1 MVYGCYLL
9 AIMILGISI
18 VRKIDRTEDF
28 ATAFSA
34 TVAITMAL
42 AFAISGILILFRL
55 QSGTAFGL
63 VAIAAC
69 GVGLFLL
76 RSEAGCSTQVAE
88 SCRGGWF
95 AVAIMLLTP
104 VAMAVLAPL
113 NDVDSLA
120 AFESVLAWR
129 SGQFGVLNHVWN
141 YPATWELIY
150 VPALALGPSTDMLWF
165 PGFLVVAAIAC
176 VGYSIAR
183 KLGLPATVAVICGFG
198 ALTHYTMWGGGSGAA
213 SLKNDMIVTFG
224 TLMVV
229 DGLLSV
235 RSEDNPRILV
245 IGQIGI
251 GIAFVTIKYLG
262 VVSIPSLLLLSL
274 LLLGWNKVVAVTKW
288 QPANVAM
295 LTLPTLVLTAPYYI
309 KNLVVFHNPL
319 YPMVIRIAGIELPGT
334 TDLKGTS
341 IVDHTSDPEVWSI
354 MLGLNQLHVSGLLFG
369 MIWIAAIVALAIVLV
384 RSARL
389 RVRLRPEHFVVA
401 AGAILFLF
409 YCKSY
414 WSAGSDPN
422 NIGYLKWGN
431 ISSRYAISAIVLA
444 EIGLLAI
451 AWRFEKLRYLALAM
465 LATQV
470 LSRCYFLYFHFDRF
484 YPIAKLFSL
493 PGISVL
499 MLAGGVVAVL
509 VTGTHKKFGPVLSTI
524 LSAYILGMTGAAA
537 YQQNAS
543 LLNPRVQQPA
553 VRALRTLNSSQVA
566 QTAFI
571 LDSIGSC
578 RFWRFRYPLSNLEKV
593 SVGKF
598 EELEAQMTATKDK
611 PDLVAIYRPTNVEP
625 IESCQELQRVSGLL
639 ESNGYSNVLRGR
651 YAAAWSRL
659 TVK

>member
-9 AIMILGISI
+9 ALMIFAISI
-18 VRKIDRTEDF
+18 VRKIDRTDDF
-28 ATAFSA
+28 AAAFSA
-34 TVAITMAL
+34 AVAITMAL
-42 AFAISGILILFRL
+42 ASVISGILILFRL

-69 GVGLFLL
+69 GLGLFLF
-76 RSEAGCSTQVAE
+76 RSEVNSSARAVE
-88 SCRGGWF
+88 SYRGGWF
-95 AVAIMLLTP
+95 AAATMLLTP
-104 VAMAVLAPL
+104 VAMAVLAPIS
-113 NDVDSLA
+113 DVDSLA

-129 SGQFGVLNHVWN
+129 SGQFGLFDHVWN

-165 PGFLVVAAIAC
+165 PGFLIVAAIAC

-183 KLGLPATVAVICGFG
+183 KVGLPAAVAVVCGFG
-198 ALTHYTMWGGGSGAA
+198 TLTHYTMWSGGSGAA
-213 SLKNDMIVTFG
+213 TLKNDMIVTFG

-235 RSEDNPRILV
+235 RNEDNPSIAVFGR
-245 IGQIGI
+245 IGI

-262 VVSIPSLLLLSL
+262 VVSIPILLLLSL
-274 LLLGWNKVVAVTKW
+274 LLLGWNKAVAVIKW
-288 QPANVAM
+288 QPANIAM
-295 LTLPTLVLTAPYYI
+295 LTLPALVLTAPYYI
-309 KNLVVFHNPL
+309 RNLVLFYNPL
-319 YPMVIRIAGIELPGT
+319 YPMIIQIGGIELPGT

-341 IVDHTSDPEVWSI
+341 IVDHISDPEVWSI
-354 MLGLNQLHVSGLLFG
+354 MLGLNRLHVSGLLFG
-369 MIWIAAIVALAIVLV
+369 MIWIAAIVALAVVLV

-389 RVRLRPEHFVVA
+389 RVHLLPEHFVVA

-414 WSAGSDPN
+414 WSAGSDPS

-431 ISSRYAISAIVLA
+431 ISSRYAIGAIVLA

-451 AWRFEKLRYLALAM
+451 AWRFEKVRYLALAV

-484 YPIAKLFSL
+484 YPIATLLSL
-493 PGISVL
+493 PGIAVL
-499 MLAGGVVAVL
+499 MLAGGVAAVL
-509 VTGTHKKFGPVLSTI
+509 VTGIHKKFGPVLSI
-524 LSAYILGMTGAAA
+524 IFSAYILCMAGAAA
-537 YQQNAS
+537 YEMNAS
-543 LLNPRVQQPA
+543 LVNPRVKQPA
-553 VRALRTLNSSQVA
+553 VRALRTLNSRQVA

-578 RFWRFRYPLSNLEKV
+578 RFWKFRYPLSNLKKI

-598 EELEAQMTATKDK
+598 EELEAQVTATDK